1 MRSWRLSTRIL
12 LGAAALWAA
21 GLALFLAAPS
31 IVPEGSG
38 AGLLLVTFVFGGAV
52 VMIVL
57 VIAWLIIRAINN
69 WIGETPDRR

>member
-1 MRSWRLSTRIL
+1 MRNWRRSTRIL
-12 LGAAALWAA
+12 IAAAALWTA
-21 GLALFLAAPS
+21 GLVLFLAAPS
-31 IVPEGSG
+31 IFPEGSG
-38 AGLLLVTFVFGGAV
+38 VGLLLVAFVFGGAV